1 MVLHTSAGDQLRMVK
16 GGGSYLSHSDMRV
29 TWGVAEGVQVTG
41 LTIYWAGGESQEI
54 DELTMNQTMTLLEP
68 VAVTAEP

>member
-29 TWGVAEGVQVTG
+29 TWGVAAGVQVTG
-41 LTIYWAGGESQEI
+41 LTIYWAGGESQTI
-54 DELTMNQTMTLLEP
+54 DELPLNQTITLLEP
-68 VAVTAEP
+68 TTGTPGP